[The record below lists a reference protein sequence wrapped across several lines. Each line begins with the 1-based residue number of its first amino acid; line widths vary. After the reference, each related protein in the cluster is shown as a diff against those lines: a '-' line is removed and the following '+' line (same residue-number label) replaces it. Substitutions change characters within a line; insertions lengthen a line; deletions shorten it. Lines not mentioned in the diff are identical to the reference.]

1 MVSSFRQAFCEK
13 LQATLLTYG
22 VSLLQRRVLV
32 AVSGGPDSCVLLDAL
47 ARLAGEWGM
56 QLRICHVHHG
66 LRGEEAMEDQRHV
79 AELAE
84 RYDLSL
90 TVRRFDADEVERIRA
105 GNLEELA
112 RELRY
117 HKLAHTAQELNCHYI
132 ATGHTRSDQAETVL
146 HRLIRSCGL
155 SGLSA
160 IHPVAYWQGETFIR
174 PLLRHTREEILH
186 YAREADLTFRTDS
199 MNLDPRFT
207 RIRIRQQLL
216 PLLQDAFNPN
226 IEESLSQLAELA
238 REEDVF
244 WDKHLEDLAARVGS
258 ATPEHPADRI
268 ALMAL
273 SKAEQRRLL
282 RRIFRLQGI
291 EAGMN
296 HVEEALQL
304 LAGGKPQGEIHLPGG
319 KRLYRRYDGFYLAE
333 ATVALTDTR
342 TNPLAIPGI
351 TPIPALGIQVQA
363 EILPANLVALKPKEK
378 RSARFDAAKV
388 QHPVVIRTRLEG
400 DAIQP
405 LGMEGTKK
413 LKKIF
418 QEKRIAL
425 EARDRVPIICFGDTV
440 AWVVGLCE
448 SERFRVESSSQSI
461 LKLTVLDRDEK

>member
-1 MVSSFRQAFCEK
+1 
-13 LQATLLTYG
+13 
-22 VSLLQRRVLV
+22 
-32 AVSGGPDSCVLLDAL
+32 
-47 ARLAGEWGM
+47 
-56 QLRICHVHHG
+56 
-66 LRGEEAMEDQRHV
+66 
-79 AELAE
+79 
-84 RYDLSL
+84 
-90 TVRRFDADEVERIRA
+90 
-105 GNLEELA
+105 
-112 RELRY
+112 
-117 HKLAHTAQELNCHYI
+117 
-132 ATGHTRSDQAETVL
+132 
-146 HRLIRSCGL
+146 
-155 SGLSA
+155 
-160 IHPVAYWQGETFIR
+160 
-174 PLLRHTREEILH
+174 
-186 YAREADLTFRTDS
+186 
-199 MNLDPRFT
+199 
-207 RIRIRQQLL
+207 
-216 PLLQDAFNPN
+216 
-226 IEESLSQLAELA
+226 
-238 REEDVF
+238 
-244 WDKHLEDLAARVGS
+244 
-258 ATPEHPADRI
+258 
-268 ALMAL
+268 
-273 SKAEQRRLL
+273 
-282 RRIFRLQGI
+282 
-291 EAGMN
+291 MN